1 MYTPGVIHGK
11 YRSKHWCKL
20 VFFFFSFLDRNI
32 STFIRLCCLISQNMK
47 DMVHSDLSETQN
59 QNQIRKFIYP
69 CGAISM
75 GAQSVLEE

>member
-1 MYTPGVIHGK
+1 
-11 YRSKHWCKL
+11 
-20 VFFFFSFLDRNI
+20 
-32 STFIRLCCLISQNMK
+32 MK